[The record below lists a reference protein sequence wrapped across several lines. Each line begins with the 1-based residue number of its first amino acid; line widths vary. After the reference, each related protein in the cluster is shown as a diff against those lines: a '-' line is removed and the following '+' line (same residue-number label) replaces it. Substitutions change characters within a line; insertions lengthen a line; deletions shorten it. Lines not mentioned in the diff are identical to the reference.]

1 MTNNLTLFDEFERTN
16 TCDKPSTQE
25 MVDFINESAWPSS
38 ERVRT
43 VFEQWFSTYP
53 DEGKK
58 NLRRR
63 FREGHHQHDSAAF
76 ELMLHELLRRLGF
89 AVVVEPQLRE
99 GHGRPDFAI
108 TDQRGRASY
117 IEATVAEYT
126 GLRLG
131 DPLHNEVFDAINEIR
146 PPDGIA
152 LRADPRGALEQAPSR
167 TRIQETV
174 REWLEGIDPARIID
188 GGPVENRRLKFRCGK
203 WRLKLTAIPWEPGN
217 AHQLIQAG
225 PMPFSADI
233 DDVAYLKNKLLT
245 KARRYRNL
253 DKPLIVALSIPG
265 SPVDADAQLATLFGE
280 RDGCHS
286 IGGAHTVV
294 TGAARVP
301 DSAWLDNDGP
311 RSRGLHG
318 VTFFRDWMQSVSGSH
333 ACTYI
338 NPFVDAEI
346 PNELL
351 QLGSAR
357 VQDGQ
362 LVHQEG
368 PRLGEILG
376 LPQDWPGP
384 PGMPSD

>member
-1 MTNNLTLFDEFERTN
+1 MTNNLALFDEFERTN
-16 TCDKPSTQE
+16 TCDKPSAQE
-25 MVDFINESAWPSS
+25 MVDFINESAWPVS

-43 VFEQWFSTYP
+43 VFEQWFSNYP
-53 DEGKK
+53 DDRKK

-63 FREGHHQHDSAAF
+63 FREGAHHYDSAAF

-89 AVVVEPQLRE
+89 AVVVEPELRE

-117 IEATVAEYT
+117 IEATVGEYT

-131 DPLHNEVFDAINEIR
+131 DPLQNDVFDAINEIR
-146 PPDGIA
+146 SPDGIA
-152 LRADPRGALEQAPSR
+152 LRADPRGALEQAPSH

-174 REWLEGIDPARIID
+174 REWLEGIDPARIVE
-188 GGPVENRRLKFRCGK
+188 GAPVENRRLRVRCGK
-203 WRLKLTAIPWEPGN
+203 WRLKLTAIPCKPGN
-217 AHQLIQAG
+217 SHQLIQAG
-225 PMPFSADI
+225 PMPFGTDI
-233 DDVAYLKNKLLT
+233 DDVSYLRNKLLT
-245 KARRYRNL
+245 KARKYRNS

-265 SPVDADAQLATLFGE
+265 SPVGTNDQIATLFGE
-280 RDGCHS
+280 RDECHS

-294 TGAARVP
+294 TGNARIP
-301 DSAWLDNDGP
+301 DSVWLDNDGP

-318 VTFFRDWMQSVSGSH
+318 VTFFRGWMQAVAGSH

-338 NPFVDAEI
+338 NPFVEAKI
-346 PNELL
+346 PKELL

-357 VQDGQ
+357 IEDGR
-362 LVHQEG
+362 VVYHEG

-376 LPQDWPGP
+376 LPGDWPGP
-384 PGMPSD
+384 PGMLSD